1 MFFKQNLVDQSIFIK
16 KVPEKFSDINF
27 EDIKQDA
34 MDSFNKKQS
43 LSKDMFSYDKN
54 YFKLKD
60 RADNLWLYQF
70 IRDYYKDDIERFNY
84 S

>member
-1 MFFKQNLVDQSIFIK
+1 MFFKRNLVDQSIFIK

-27 EDIKQDA
+27 EAIKQDA

-54 YFKLKD
+54 YFKLKE
-60 RADNLWLYQF
+60 L
-70 IRDYYKDDIERFNY
+70 NY
-84 S
+84 NCFDFYFKI